1 MAGAEATLA
10 ASATDVEGREV
21 EVEDDTEG
29 TFHDQTQPTAEG
41 SDLAGNQR
49 DSDFARAAESK

>member
-1 MAGAEATLA
+1 MA
-10 ASATDVEGREV
+10 VEGREV